1 MLRII
6 GMQSI
11 VLKRIRRSKCEYIQ
25 NAGEGLIKLQYN
37 DVHAI
42 RSSPSETLLASHPL
56 IAPGDQDAIAD
67 RLLSTYGVRRVDFS
81 DIRPGFAGLA
91 NRIELTD
98 LTLHFCRY
106 EGGVDIQF
114 PAMSGYRQPL
124 CLTGTG
130 GISFSGRDIEL
141 SNNRSGIIPPGT
153 AFRANYNGDYA
164 QLVLEMNE
172 RVVGRKLELLDVD
185 PATLPIGSSL
195 DVRRTPFLRRV
206 ALQLANQFNNAAH
219 SSALAIVE
227 LSQAL
232 TYAFLAENV
241 ALASVATSSTHSAAR
256 LEDYIRAHWAEPLTV
271 EAVAEACGM
280 SVRSVFLR
288 FKQRY
293 GLTPNAYIRQV
304 RLEQAKRLLEQD
316 LVSVSVLDVAL
327 KCGFSSFGHFA
338 RRYRDA
344 FGELPS
350 ATLARRR

>member
-1 MLRII
+1 MLRIV
-6 GMQSI
+6 GMQPL
-11 VLKRIRRSKCEYIQ
+11 VLFIILCIECEHAQ
-25 NAGEGLIKLQYN
+25 NTTERLNNLQYTDARAN
-37 DVHAI
+37 
-42 RSSPSETLLASHPL
+42 RSALSESLLATHPL

-67 RLLSTYGVRRVDFS
+67 RLLSIYGVRRVDFS

-91 NRIELTD
+91 NRIELPD

-114 PAMSGYRQPL
+114 PAMPGYRQPL

-141 SNNRSGIIPPGT
+141 SNNWSGIIPPGT
-153 AFRANYNGDYA
+153 AFRASYNGDYA

-185 PATLPIGSSL
+185 PQNLPLGSAL
-195 DVRRTPFLRRV
+195 DVRRTPFLHRV
-206 ALQLANQFNNAAH
+206 ALQLANQFNSAAQ
-219 SSALAIVE
+219 SSSLAIAE

-241 ALASVATSSTHSAAR
+241 ALTPVSASSTLSAAR

-293 GLTPNAYIRQV
+293 GLTPNAFIRQV
-304 RLEQAKRLLEQD
+304 RLEEAKRLLEQD
-316 LVSVSVLDVAL
+316 PGSTSVLDVAL

-350 ATLARRR
+350 VTLARRR

>member
-6 GMQSI
+6 GTQPL
-11 VLKRIRRSKCEYIQ
+11 VLCRILCSECEHAQNTTERLNNLQNTDARANRS
-25 NAGEGLIKLQYN
+25 AL
-37 DVHAI
+37 
-42 RSSPSETLLASHPL
+42 SESLLAAHPL

-67 RLLSTYGVRRVDFS
+67 RLLSIYGVRRVDFS

-91 NRIELTD
+91 NRIELPD

-114 PAMSGYRQPL
+114 PAMPGYRQPL

-130 GISFSGRDIEL
+130 GISFSGRDIQL

-164 QLVLEMNE
+164 QLVLELNE

-185 PATLPIGSSL
+185 LQNLPLGSAL
-195 DVRRTPFLRRV
+195 NVRRTPFLRRV
-206 ALQLANQFNNAAH
+206 ALQLANQFNNAAQ
-219 SSALAIVE
+219 SSQLAIAE

-241 ALASVATSSTHSAAR
+241 ALAPVSASSTLSAAR

-271 EAVAEACGM
+271 EAVAEACDM

-293 GLTPNAYIRQV
+293 GLTPNAFIRQV
-304 RLEQAKRLLEQD
+304 RLEEAKRLLERD
-316 LVSVSVLDVAL
+316 PGSTSVLDVAL

-338 RRYRDA
+338 RRYREA